1 MSNSKLFRTPMKNAL
16 GKGASGHGTEHV
28 IQQRALA
35 VGLLVGFVYCVAS
48 LLLTTDLAYESL
60 RHWFHNP
67 LNAATM
73 AVVIVAGAGH
83 FRLGI
88 QVVIED
94 YIHKG
99 STKLLLMLAS
109 TLFAALVAMFGLF
122 VILKLYLGA

>member
-1 MSNSKLFRTPMKNAL
+1 MNSAKNLRTPMKKAL

-35 VGLLVGFVYCVAS
+35 VGLLVGFVFCFSS
-48 LLLTTDLAYESL
+48 LVFTTNLSYESL
-60 RHWFHNP
+60 RVWFRNP

-73 AVVIVAGAGH
+73 AVVIAAGSGH
-83 FRLGI
+83 FRLGV

-109 TLFAALVAMFGLF
+109 TLFAALVAMFGVF